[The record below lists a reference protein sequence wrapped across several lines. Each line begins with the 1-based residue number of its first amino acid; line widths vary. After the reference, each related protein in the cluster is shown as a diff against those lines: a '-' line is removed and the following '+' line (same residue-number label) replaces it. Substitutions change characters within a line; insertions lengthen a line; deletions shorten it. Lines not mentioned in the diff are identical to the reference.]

1 MINYRFLLIK
11 QPKSNDGGTKERW
24 AAPTESFNLN
34 LIYWFWC
41 HEIRNWQGKSA
52 DLVLNYILLSGHR
65 TTQPQPPWPT
75 NFQSWGN
82 CWWFLRFDWEQPV
95 TAKFSVSSTTV
106 RWGEE
111 WDLNKPEC
119 DIYNLSRSFVKG
131 GTLWELLR
139 RLWLEVSLISICRPC
154 SPVILCLFNRFRPS
168 QSSKYLKYKML
179 YCGLWQILY
188 SAKSQAVL
196 NSLGLNSRKWY
207 IFHVRTG
214 QGFNVI
220 FMHQRVELHLGKLVG
235 V

>member
-1 MINYRFLLIK
+1 MTNQFPELRKLLVVPPVRLRTASDS
-11 QPKSNDGGTKERW
+11 Q
-24 AAPTESFNLN
+24 
-34 LIYWFWC
+34 
-41 HEIRNWQGKSA
+41 
-52 DLVLNYILLSGHR
+52 VLSIQHY
-65 TTQPQPPWPT
+65 
-75 NFQSWGN
+75 
-82 CWWFLRFDWEQPV
+82 
-95 TAKFSVSSTTV
+95 STV
-106 RWGEE
+106 GRGVGS
-111 WDLNKPEC
+111 LNKPEC

-154 SPVILCLFNRFRPS
+154 SPVILSLFNRFRPS

-179 YCGLWQILY
+179 YCGLWPLNISRRRILY
-188 SAKSQAVL
+188 FAKSPAVL

-220 FMHQRVELHLGKLVG
+220 FMHQRAELHLGKLVG

>member
-11 QPKSNDGGTKERW
+11 QPKSDDGGTKERW
-24 AAPTESFNLN
+24 AVPTESFNLN

-82 CWWFLRFDWEQPV
+82 CWWFLRLDWEQPV

-111 WDLNKPEC
+111 WDLST
-119 DIYNLSRSFVKG
+119 NLS
-131 GTLWELLR
+131 
-139 RLWLEVSLISICRPC
+139 
-154 SPVILCLFNRFRPS
+154 
-168 QSSKYLKYKML
+168 
-179 YCGLWQILY
+179 
-188 SAKSQAVL
+188 
-196 NSLGLNSRKWY
+196 
-207 IFHVRTG
+207 
-214 QGFNVI
+214 VI
-220 FMHQRVELHLGKLVG
+220 FIICLDRSWKEELSESCWGGSGWRSL
-235 V
+235 